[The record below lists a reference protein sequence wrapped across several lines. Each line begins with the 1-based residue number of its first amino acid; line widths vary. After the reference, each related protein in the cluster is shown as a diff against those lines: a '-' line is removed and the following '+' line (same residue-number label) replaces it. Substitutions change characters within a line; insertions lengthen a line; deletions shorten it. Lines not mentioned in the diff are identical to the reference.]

1 MARKSPI
8 TETAFS
14 ETMSAEAMFDD
25 CFLETS
31 WDQQTRRSWT
41 TLTSFGLQVVIISVL
56 LILPLLKNVALP
68 SGRVLPTP
76 LSWGAPPP
84 AMPPEPPSHTIT
96 RPQSNIANTMLIAPG
111 RIPRNIAMIEEAVAP
126 PQVNYTG
133 GVPGGTGVGSR
144 DGIWGSLRAS
154 VDSAAPPPPQ
164 PPNPSTR
171 HFRPSNILEGSLIRR
186 VQPSYPTLARTAH
199 IQGSVVLSAVISKA
213 GTIENLQVL
222 SGHPMLVA
230 AAVEAV
236 RQWRYRPYILNN
248 EPVEV
253 ETQITVNF
261 TLSGN

>member
-1 MARKSPI
+1 MTRKSPF
-8 TETAFS
+8 TET
-14 ETMSAEAMFDD
+14 MFADS
-25 CFLETS
+25 FLETS
-31 WDQQTRRSWT
+31 WDQQTSRSWT
-41 TLTSFGLQVVIISVL
+41 TLTSFGLQVVIISLL
-56 LILPLLKNVALP
+56 LILPLLKNVAQP

-84 AMPPEPPSHTIT
+84 PPVPPHQRSATVMQSNLADNVIIAPPS
-96 RPQSNIANTMLIAPG
+96 
-111 RIPRNIAMIEEAVAP
+111 IPSHVAIIDEVAP
-126 PQVNYTG
+126 PPQLSFNTW
-133 GVPGGTGVGSR
+133 GVRGGTGTGGG
-144 DGIWGSLRAS
+144 DGVTGMLNDLDR
-154 VDSAAPPPPQ
+154 AAPPPPQ
-164 PPNPSTR
+164 PPAPPAR

-236 RQWRYRPYILNN
+236 RQWRYRPYILNS